1 MTSRRIV
8 TITTAAAGTAIT
20 RCAIVILKQQHNS
33 NNNNNHKPQQ
43 VSLEE
48 QVGTKTNDAFRVV
61 QFRHRGRK
69 LSSIKNL
76 QSTRGRRRTWP

>member
-8 TITTAAAGTAIT
+8 TITTAVAGTAIT
-20 RCAIVILKQQHNS
+20 RCAIVILKQQNNR

-48 QVGTKTNDAFRVV
+48 HVGTKTNDAISRRSI
-61 QFRHRGRK
+61 RHRARK
-69 LSSIKNL
+69 LSSMKNL
-76 QSTRGRRRTWP
+76 QSTRGRRRIWP